1 MEGTQEKLPPRVAVL
16 SSVKL
21 TEDPPGNSE
30 VDLKVMG

>member
-1 MEGTQEKLPPRVAVL
+1 MEGTQEKLPLRVAVL